1 MFITGSG
8 QLVTRLR
15 LELIVTA
22 LWQTFRDFRHTA
34 GLNPEGGFPLL
45 GCSSSTVLLV
55 LGAAELTLC
64 FWLLAAV
71 SAHADDAL
79 KAQQED
85 ATVTVAHHNDLHSK
99 TCLALCCWQDI
110 SPRPRLSAQSG

>member
-1 MFITGSG
+1 MLDFCVCNRTF
-8 QLVTRLR
+8 
-15 LELIVTA
+15 
-22 LWQTFRDFRHTA
+22 WDFRDTA
-34 GLNPEGGFPLL
+34 GLNPEGGLPLL

-64 FWLLAAV
+64 LRLLAAV

-85 ATVTVAHHNDLHSK
+85 ATVAVAHHNDLHSRH
-99 TCLALCCWQDI
+99 A
-110 SPRPRLSAQSG
+110 RLFAAGRTLVPDQGCQLNAASKHGATY

>member
-1 MFITGSG
+1 MLDFCVCNRTF
-8 QLVTRLR
+8 
-15 LELIVTA
+15 
-22 LWQTFRDFRHTA
+22 WDFRDTA
-34 GLNPEGGFPLL
+34 GLNPEGGLPLL

-64 FWLLAAV
+64 LRLLAAV

-85 ATVTVAHHNDLHSK
+85 ATVAVAHHNDLHSK
-99 TCLALCCWQDI
+99 TRSALCCWQYS
-110 SPRPRLSAQSG
+110 SPRPRLSAQSRQQHTDVLSAQ